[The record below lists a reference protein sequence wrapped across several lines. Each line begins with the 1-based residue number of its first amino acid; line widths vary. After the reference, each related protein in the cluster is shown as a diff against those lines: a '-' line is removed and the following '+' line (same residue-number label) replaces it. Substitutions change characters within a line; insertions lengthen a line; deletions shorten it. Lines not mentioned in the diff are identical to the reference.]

1 MPPVAVV
8 IPTRNRGGAAAEAA
22 AAVLRDPSD
31 YELVVIDQSTNDET
45 VEALR
50 ALSPDPRMRVVSS
63 PLRGLSVARNT
74 GVAETKAPVVLFT
87 DDDCR
92 PAPNWVSSMAKVFQD
107 DPDAALVFGR
117 VRLPDGTDGHGYAA
131 SFEPR
136 ERVLEQ
142 GIPLP
147 NVPLG
152 VGANFGIRREVHQ
165 ALGGFDPLMGPG
177 TPVFYAG
184 GEETDLLIRALHDRY
199 RIVNAPES
207 DVLHLGVR
215 VGADIRTL
223 AVGYQLGTGAAFG
236 KLVRLRGL
244 SGLKQFARWTKYY
257 GQDIV
262 KDLTA
267 LRRPRPGVLVYFVAG
282 AVMTLRYGID
292 AQQSRLTERRIGV

>member
-1 MPPVAVV
+1 MLPIAVV
-8 IPTRNRGGAAAEAA
+8 IPTRNRGAAAAEAV
-22 AAVLRDPSD
+22 AAVLCDPGD
-31 YELVVIDQSTNDET
+31 YELIVVDQSTNDET
-45 VEALR
+45 VKALR
-50 ALSPDPRMRVVSS
+50 ALRPDPRMRVVSS

-74 GVAETKAPVVLFT
+74 GVAESSAPVVLFT

-92 PAPNWVSSMAKVFQD
+92 PAANWVSSMAKVFRD
-107 DPDAALVFGR
+107 DPEAALVFGT
-117 VRLPDGTDGHGYAA
+117 VRLPEGADGHGYAA

-136 ERVLEQ
+136 ERVLDQ
-142 GIPLP
+142 GIPRP
-147 NVPLG
+147 SVPLG

-215 VGADIRTL
+215 VGKAIRTL

-236 KLVRLRGL
+236 KLVRLRGV
-244 SGLKQFARWTKYY
+244 SGFKEFARRAAYY
-257 GQDIV
+257 GQDILRDV
-262 KDLTA
+262 TA
-267 LRRPRPGVLVYFVAG
+267 LRRPRPGILAYFIAG
-282 AVMTLRYGID
+282 AAMTFRYGID
-292 AQQSRLTERRIGV
+292 TDQSRLMIRRARD